1 MNSVSKYII
10 EFEDKPWI
18 VEGGV
23 EYYKCV
29 SAPWWSTSM
38 LLINT
43 LTPYDESEAYA
54 QGYKDA
60 LDNAGKIELWDE
72 IRSKDFDEDLTY
84 VVTRISQDG
93 KTCEGICPDGAV
105 YEVLEPKDYIKTGRR
120 FPQLADVLKLMREGT

>member
-1 MNSVSKYII
+1 MSKYII
-10 EFEDKPWI
+10 EFEDKPSH
-18 VEGGV
+18 VEEGV

-29 SAPWWSTSM
+29 DVLWWSTSTS
-38 LLINT
+38 LIKH

-60 LDNAGKIELWDE
+60 LDNAGKIELCDE

-105 YEVLEPKDYIKTGRR
+105 YEMLELKNYIKTGRR
-120 FPQLADVLKLMREGT
+120 FPQLADVLKLMQEGI